1 MGFTLERQ
9 TDRLQAKEVRGNY
22 QKVAVACWFTSNGRS
37 MPRMVK
43 YEDEE
48 GTIRSIRNIHLIKTE
63 EKYFAGIKIY
73 SPISPSKNFVSCH
86 TVGIFFQKSN
96 SGRLCSS
103 VSFSFQNRN

>member
-63 EKYFAGIKIY
+63 EKYFAGIKMKRY
-73 SPISPSKNFVSCH
+73 DCCAEDC
-86 TVGIFFQKSN
+86 GIMKYFTLLYHIEEVRWDMVIQ
-96 SGRLCSS
+96 
-103 VSFSFQNRN
+103 